1 MDRAGKGTDMNVL
14 YDSNAWSVVD
24 YPGCGIELVDKT
36 GSRLAFLEGRIA
48 SKLRAT
54 LTNVDDGPG
63 DEALD
68 EFLGYF
74 DALLTTPVAL
84 H

>member
-1 MDRAGKGTDMNVL
+1 MNVL

-54 LTNVDDGPG
+54 LTSIDDEPG
-63 DEALD
+63 DDAVD